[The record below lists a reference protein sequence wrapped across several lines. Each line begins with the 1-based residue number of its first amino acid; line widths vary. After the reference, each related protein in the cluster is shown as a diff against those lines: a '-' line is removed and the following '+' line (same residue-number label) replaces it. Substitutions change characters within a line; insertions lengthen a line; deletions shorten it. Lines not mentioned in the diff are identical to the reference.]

1 MTCGNTKFSLQENEM
16 LEGYPKKV
24 TLIDGAVLS
33 LRPVTRDD
41 EHGIYMFFSSL
52 PEETR
57 RYLRNDMTNRKVIAR
72 WMRDL
77 NYEKTLPII
86 AEFEGRIVASTTL
99 HRQTF
104 GWGRHVGEVRI
115 VIDPAFQG
123 RRLGGLLLDEIYRI
137 GAGYGL
143 KKLVARVVTARDDVV
158 KAFERSGFTHI
169 GTLQKYVKDIN
180 HNYADIAIMVKE
192 LTPEIPAGG

>member
-1 MTCGNTKFSLQENEM
+1 M
-16 LEGYPKKV
+16 LEEYPKKV
-24 TLIDGAVLS
+24 TLRDGAVLL
-33 LRPVTRDD
+33 LRPMTRDD
-41 EHGIYMFFSSL
+41 EHGIYMFFGSL
-52 PEETR
+52 PEEAR
-57 RYLRNDMTNRKVIAR
+57 RYLRNDVSNRKIIAR

-77 NYEKTLPII
+77 DYEKTLPII
-86 AEFEGRIVASTTL
+86 AEYEGRIVASSTL

-123 RRLGGLLLDEIYRI
+123 RGLGGLLLDEIYRI
-137 GAGYGL
+137 GASSGL
-143 KKLVARVVTARDDVV
+143 KKLVARIVTGRDDVI

-169 GTLQKYVKDIN
+169 GILKKYVKDMH

-192 LTPEIPAGG
+192 LMPEIPAQG